1 MQGRSLLD
9 FKCQV
14 EVTHK
19 DLAFIRNHGVK
30 EYFSLCFEYA
40 VEMTSLTD
48 IVPSMPR
55 IAVCQQHREN
65 EESDRPSTYYRKN
78 ICLLCL
84 GHLINGIDVPFEKY
98 GKTVLKMKTLIPR
111 VIAERDVTNDD
122 IVEI

>member
-1 MQGRSLLD
+1 
-9 FKCQV
+9 
-14 EVTHK
+14 
-19 DLAFIRNHGVK
+19 
-30 EYFSLCFEYA
+30 
-40 VEMTSLTD
+40 MTSLTD

-78 ICLLCL
+78 ICLLFL
-84 GHLINGIDVPFEKY
+84 GHLINGIDVPFKKY